1 MNDMSVL
8 YKLNAIL
15 KSALDRIFPTD
26 YLSKIKI
33 KNYVKAY
40 HAIKNNPKSDYIENY
55 DNYDNLLKKREY
67 LEFRGY
73 IDKDKRY
80 DNNEI
85 EYKFN
90 TIRERNLLRMQRDIG
105 SLS

>member
-15 KSALDRIFPTD
+15 KSALARIFPSGL
-26 YLSKIKI
+26 LSKVKI

-40 HAIKNNPKSDYIENY
+40 YAIKDDPKSGYIEDY
-55 DNYDNLLKKREY
+55 DNYDTMLKKLEY
-67 LEFRGY
+67 LNFRGY
-73 IDKDKRY
+73 IDNTNCYTND
-80 DNNEI
+80 EI